1 MKYPTGGPLGV
12 GITSMVSV
20 SICVG
25 CQIIYVITYL
35 ASTSMP
41 KGRID
46 IANNL
51 VEALVTITIPLGNL
65 TG

>member
-1 MKYPTGGPLGV
+1 MGV

-25 CQIIYVITYL
+25 CQIIYVITYI
-35 ASTSMP
+35 ANTSMP

-46 IANNL
+46 MANHL
-51 VEALVTITIPLGNL
+51 VEALVTIAIPLGNL